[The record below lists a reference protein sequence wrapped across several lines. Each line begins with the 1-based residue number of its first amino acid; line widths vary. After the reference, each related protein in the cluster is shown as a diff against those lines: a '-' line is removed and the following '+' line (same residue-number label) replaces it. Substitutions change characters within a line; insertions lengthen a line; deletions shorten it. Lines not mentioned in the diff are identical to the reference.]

1 MGKKVQ
7 KTDDNPL
14 LIPFGRAV
22 RVGNFK
28 LWRGNYNLGTG
39 KDKNVIEC
47 VHVSNLDGSWMV
59 RIPSTSTMFSLIVNG
74 YATVDEAMREKF
86 LGMVFTNQLNVCAS
100 GSESLHDAFFFLTE
114 MMTFPYLL
122 LSEKE
127 MKDRMEKEMKELG
140 FDKAKRK
147 EHIGKMCEYRSQLYE
162 LIEQK
167 KARLIENYERQ
178 QAEQRKYAKTHEEED
193 MKHDELAEQAM
204 EVLKEESNEEAATT
218 VD

>member
-28 LWRGNYNLGTG
+28 LWRSRTSVGSG
-39 KDKNVIEC
+39 KDRTGIET
-47 VHVSNLDGSWMV
+47 VNVSNLDGTWKV
-59 RIPSTSTMFSLIVNG
+59 QIPSTMAVFSTIIQS
-74 YATVDEAMREKF
+74 YATVDEKMRENF
-86 LGMVFTNQLNVCAS
+86 LGMIFSNMYGITTTAS
-100 GSESLHDAFFFLTE
+100 EALHDGYFFLSE
-114 MMTFPYLL
+114 MMSFPYLL
-122 LSEKE
+122 LP
-127 MKDRMEKEMKELG
+127 EKEMKERMEKGMKALG

-167 KARLIENYERQ
+167 KTRLIDEYERQ
-178 QAEQRKYAKTHEEED
+178 QAERRSNEED
-193 MKHDELAEQAM
+193 ALKQAEQDEIAEQAM
-204 EVLKEESNEEAATT
+204 EVLS
-218 VD
+218 DSDS